1 MRVTIILFFLLSTN
15 VHFCQEVKEIEIDSI
30 IKGELTL
37 VNSKNSNPLVIL
49 TQGSWPT
56 DRNGNQGMM
65 MSNHS
70 KLLTDSLKNR
80 GINSF
85 RYDKRTIH
93 YINRK
98 SIPNNIK
105 FNDFVLDLVK
115 VIRYFKKNGFTNIH
129 LIGHSQ
135 GSLVSLKA
143 ADIEPV
149 KSIISIA
156 GTARTIDLVLTE
168 QITAQYPSLKS
179 SLKKSFKELREKDT
193 IVNVNPF
200 LKSIFLPQNQK
211 FINSW
216 VKINPAEVLKKLD
229 ETPILVIH
237 GTKDIQVPIED
248 AKKIDSIANH
258 SKLIE
263 IKNMNHVFRIIEGDR
278 NENLAS
284 YSNPKQPISSEMIK
298 AISTFVTQ

>member
-1 MRVTIILFFLLSTN
+1 MRATIIFILSTSFL
-15 VHFCQEVKEIEIDSI
+15 FCQEVKEIEIDSI
-30 IKGELTL
+30 IKGDLSL
-37 VNSKNSNPLVIL
+37 VNSNKNSPLLIL
-49 TQGSWPT
+49 TQGSGPT

-65 MSNHS
+65 ISNHS

-98 SIPNNIK
+98 NIPNNIK

-115 VIRYFKKNGFTNIH
+115 VVRYFKKHGFTNIH

-143 ADIEPV
+143 ADIETV

-179 SLKKSFKELREKDT
+179 SLEKSFKELREKDT
-193 IVNVNPF
+193 IVNVDPF
-200 LKSIFLPQNQK
+200 LKSFFAPQNQK
-211 FINSW
+211 FISSW
-216 VKINPAEVLKKLD
+216 AKVDPAEVLKKLD

-237 GTKDIQVPIED
+237 GTKDLQVPIED
-248 AKKIDSIANH
+248 AKNIDSIANN
-258 SKLIE
+258 SKLVE
-263 IKNMNHVFRIIEGDR
+263 IKNMNHVFRLIEGDR

-284 YSNPKQPISSEMIK
+284 YSNPKQAISSEMVK
-298 AISTFVTQ
+298 AISSFVTQ